1 MNIGLNKDKINLF
14 NKSSK
19 YIKINI
25 ISDNNEFIFIDDEL
39 NTIIVI
45 KSFKDFFG
53 FRVNYETKKFSFKYK
68 NKLYDRNDLI
78 KNLNKTITII
88 QNNSHNINLIHDL
101 SLLITLIS

>member
-1 MNIGLNKDKINLF
+1 MNIGLNKDKIDLF

-25 ISDNNEFIFIDDEL
+25 ITEGNEFIFIDDEI

-53 FRVNYETKKFSFKYK
+53 YRVNYETNKFSFKYK

-88 QNNSHNINLIHDL
+88 QNNSHNINLVHDL